1 LSKFLSLSFAL
12 LFLSGLLLSNAEDK
26 ILTEDILNFE
36 QVDIVDT
43 GSSGD
48 IFLYEKTKV
57 AKDKKTYESS
67 LFLKNYITGEEFKI
81 FDKRTSYS
89 NVQLGQNGKHIFYID
104 DGAGALRKTKQIW
117 RKSIPYGIRKQLTK
131 YNGDIRNFDL
141 SPDETKIIF
150 VGTAKKETD
159 SLKPIEIDRYQFK
172 QDRQGFLRDVSNHLF
187 LFDLKTKK
195 LESFAN
201 ENRNYQSP
209 TWSPSGEFI
218 AYVSKKED
226 SDRHNNS
233 DLFLK
238 RYDNLENEVQLTF
251 NMGSDSAGWSSNSL
265 QWSADSKKIAYVAG
279 GDPKLLWYAID
290 NVSVIDIENKR
301 VENITKALDRNTGS
315 PRWSHDAARLY
326 FVLEDNLKNQI
337 AYYSFEDEKIRKM
350 SPEEMYISSFEI
362 SGKDIILESSTS
374 SEPESI
380 FTMNDSNL
388 RKVVDVNSFLN
399 TKKIATTEKI
409 SFESYDGTEIFGLLV
424 KPEDF
429 NPNKKYP
436 LLIRIHGG
444 PVSQYGVR
452 FNLEWQV
459 FASNGYVVLAVN
471 PRGSS
476 GRGEEF
482 QKAIFAD
489 WGNIDAKDIIA
500 AADFISTKSYIDAE
514 NLGIGGW
521 SYGSMLT
528 NYVIAS
534 DVRFQAATSGAGISN
549 ILSGFG
555 DDHYIREYIDELGT
569 PWENLDVWMRISY
582 PFFEAD
588 SIITPTLFLVG
599 EKDFNVPLIGS
610 EQMYQALRHNNVDT
624 KLIIYP
630 GENHGLSSPTNR
642 IHRMNSYLEWYA
654 RYMKN

>member
-1 LSKFLSLSFAL
+1 MSKFLSLSFAL
-12 LFLSGLLLSNAEDK
+12 LFLSGVLVGNTENK

-67 LFLKNYITGEEFKI
+67 LFLKNYITEEEFKI

-104 DGAGALRKTKQIW
+104 DGVGALRETKQIW

-187 LFDLKTKK
+187 LFDLKTKQ

-209 TWSPSGEFI
+209 TWSPNGEFI

-290 NVSVIDIENKR
+290 NVSVIDVENKR
-301 VENITKALDRNTGS
+301 VENITKALDRNTSS

-337 AYYSFEDEKIRKM
+337 AYYSFEDEEIRKM

-362 SGKDIILESSTS
+362 SGKDIILESSTT
-374 SEPESI
+374 SESESI
-380 FTMNDSNL
+380 FRMNDSIL
-388 RKVVDVNSFLN
+388 RKVVDVNSFLS

-500 AADFISTKSYIDAE
+500 AADFVSTKPYIDRE

-610 EQMYQALRHNNVDT
+610 EQMYQALKHNNIDT

>member
-1 LSKFLSLSFAL
+1 MSKFLSLSFAL

-67 LFLKNYITGEEFKI
+67 LFLKNYITGEGFKI

>member
-1 LSKFLSLSFAL
+1 MSKFLSLSFAL

-159 SLKPIEIDRYQFK
+159 FLKPIEIDRYQFK

-500 AADFISTKSYIDAE
+500 AADFISTKPYIDPE

-610 EQMYQALRHNNVDT
+610 EQMYQALKHNNIDT

>member
-1 LSKFLSLSFAL
+1 MSKFLSLSFAL

-362 SGKDIILESSTS
+362 SGKDIIFESSTT

-380 FTMNDSNL
+380 FTMNDTIL

-409 SFESYDGTEIFGLLV
+409 SFESFDGTEIFGLLV

>member
-1 LSKFLSLSFAL
+1 MSKFLSLSFAL

-187 LFDLKTKK
+187 LFDLKTKQ

-362 SGKDIILESSTS
+362 SGKDIILESSTG

-642 IHRMNSYLEWYA
+642 IHRMNSYLEWYT

>member
-1 LSKFLSLSFAL
+1 MSKFLSLSFAL
-12 LFLSGLLLSNAEDK
+12 LFLSGLLVGNTENK

-57 AKDKKTYESS
+57 AKDKTTYESS
-67 LFLKNYITGEEFKI
+67 LFLKNYITEEEFKI

-104 DGAGALRKTKQIW
+104 DGAGALRETKQIW

-131 YNGDIRNFDL
+131 YKGDIRNFDL

-187 LFDLKTKK
+187 LFDLKTKQ
-195 LESFAN
+195 LVSFAS

-209 TWSPSGEFI
+209 TWSPNGEFI

-251 NMGSDSAGWSSNSL
+251 NKGSDSAGWSSNSL

-290 NVSVIDIENKR
+290 NVSVIDVENKR

-362 SGKDIILESSTS
+362 SGKDIILESSTT

-380 FTMNDSNL
+380 FTMNDSIL

-399 TKKIATTEKI
+399 TKKIAATEKI

>member
-1 LSKFLSLSFAL
+1 MSKFLSLSFAL
-12 LFLSGLLLSNAEDK
+12 LFLSSLLVGNTENK

-57 AKDKKTYESS
+57 AKDKTTYESS
-67 LFLKNYITGEEFKI
+67 LFLKNYITEEEFKI

-104 DGAGALRKTKQIW
+104 DGAGALRVTKQIW

-187 LFDLKTKK
+187 LFDLKTKQ
-195 LESFAN
+195 LVSFAS

-209 TWSPSGEFI
+209 TWSPNGEFI

-290 NVSVIDIENKR
+290 NVSVIDVENKR
-301 VENITKALDRNTGS
+301 VENITKALDRNTSS

-337 AYYSFEDEKIRKM
+337 AYYSFEDEEIRKM

-362 SGKDIILESSTS
+362 SGKDIILESSTT

-380 FTMNDSNL
+380 FRMNDSIL
-388 RKVVDVNSFLN
+388 RKVVDVNSFLS

-489 WGNIDAKDIIA
+489 WGNVDAKDIIA
-500 AADFISTKSYIDAE
+500 AADFISTKSYIDSE

-610 EQMYQALRHNNVDT
+610 EQMYQALRHNNIDT

-642 IHRMNSYLEWYA
+642 IHRMNSYLDWYA
-654 RYMKN
+654 RYMKE

>member
-1 LSKFLSLSFAL
+1 MSKFLNLSFAL
-12 LFLSGLLLSNAEDK
+12 LFLSGLLVGNTENK

-67 LFLKNYITGEEFKI
+67 LFLKNYITEEEFKI
-81 FDKRTSYS
+81 FDKRTSFS

-104 DGAGALRKTKQIW
+104 DGAGALRETKQIW

-159 SLKPIEIDRYQFK
+159 SLEPIEIDRYQFK

-187 LFDLKTKK
+187 LFDLKTKQ

-209 TWSPSGEFI
+209 TWSPNGEFI

-238 RYDNLENEVQLTF
+238 RYDNLENEVQLTL

-301 VENITKALDRNTGS
+301 IENITKALDRNTSS
-315 PRWSHDAARLY
+315 PRWSHDTARLY

-337 AYYSFEDEKIRKM
+337 AYYSFEDEEIRKM
-350 SPEEMYISSFEI
+350 SPDEMYISSFEI
-362 SGKDIILESSTS
+362 SGKDIILESSTT
-374 SEPESI
+374 SEPKSI
-380 FTMNDSNL
+380 FRMNDSIL
-388 RKVVDVNSFLN
+388 RKVVDVNSFLS

-500 AADFISTKSYIDAE
+500 AADFISTKPYIDPE

-610 EQMYQALRHNNVDT
+610 EQMYQALKHNNIDT

>member
-1 LSKFLSLSFAL
+1 LSKFLNLSFAL
-12 LFLSGLLLSNAEDK
+12 LFLSGLLVGNTENK

-67 LFLKNYITGEEFKI
+67 LFLKNYITEEEFKI
-81 FDKRTSYS
+81 FDKRTSFS

-104 DGAGALRKTKQIW
+104 DGAGALRETKQIW

-159 SLKPIEIDRYQFK
+159 SLEPIEIDRYQFK

-187 LFDLKTKK
+187 LFDLKTKQ

-209 TWSPSGEFI
+209 TWSPNGEFI

-238 RYDNLENEVQLTF
+238 RYDNLENEVQLTL

-301 VENITKALDRNTGS
+301 IENITKALDRNTSS
-315 PRWSHDAARLY
+315 PRWSHDTARLY

-337 AYYSFEDEKIRKM
+337 AYYSFEDEEIRKM
-350 SPEEMYISSFEI
+350 SPDEMYISSFEI
-362 SGKDIILESSTS
+362 SGKDIILESSTT
-374 SEPESI
+374 SEPKSI
-380 FTMNDSNL
+380 FRMNDSIL
-388 RKVVDVNSFLN
+388 RKVVDVNSFLS

-500 AADFISTKSYIDAE
+500 AADFISTKPYIDPE

-610 EQMYQALRHNNVDT
+610 EQMYQALKHNNIDT

>member
-1 LSKFLSLSFAL
+1 MSKFLSLSFAL
-12 LFLSGLLLSNAEDK
+12 LFLSGLLLGNEEDK

-57 AKDKKTYESS
+57 AIDKKTYESS
-67 LFLKNYITGEEFKI
+67 LFFKNYITGEEFKI

-362 SGKDIILESSTS
+362 SGKDIILESSTT

-380 FTMNDSNL
+380 FTMNDTIL

>member
-1 LSKFLSLSFAL
+1 MSKFLSLSFAL
-12 LFLSGLLLSNAEDK
+12 LFLSGLLVGNTENK

-67 LFLKNYITGEEFKI
+67 LFLKNYITEEEFKI
-81 FDKRTSYS
+81 FDQRTSYS

-104 DGAGALRKTKQIW
+104 DGGGALRETKQIW

-187 LFDLKTKK
+187 LFDLKTKQ

-209 TWSPSGEFI
+209 TWSPNGEFI

-251 NMGSDSAGWSSNSL
+251 NLGSDSAGWSSNSL

-290 NVSVIDIENKR
+290 NVSVIDVENKR
-301 VENITKALDRNTGS
+301 VENITKALDRNISS

-337 AYYSFEDEKIRKM
+337 AYYSFEDEEIRKM

-362 SGKDIILESSTS
+362 SGKDIILESSTT
-374 SEPESI
+374 SESESI
-380 FTMNDSNL
+380 FRMNDSIL
-388 RKVVDVNSFLN
+388 RKVVDVNSFLS

-500 AADFISTKSYIDAE
+500 AADFVSTKPYIDRE

-610 EQMYQALRHNNVDT
+610 EQMYQALKHNNIDT

>member
-1 LSKFLSLSFAL
+1 MSKFLSLSFAL

-380 FTMNDSNL
+380 FTMNDTIL

>member
-1 LSKFLSLSFAL
+1 MSKFLNLSFAL
-12 LFLSGLLLSNAEDK
+12 LFLSGLLVGNAENK

-57 AKDKKTYESS
+57 AKDKTTYESS
-67 LFLKNYITGEEFKI
+67 LFLKNYITEEEFKI

-89 NVQLGQNGKHIFYID
+89 NVKLGQNGKHIFYID
-104 DGAGALRKTKQIW
+104 DGAGALRETKQIW

-131 YNGDIRNFDL
+131 YNGDIRSFDL

-187 LFDLKTKK
+187 LFDLKTKQ
-195 LESFAN
+195 LVSFAS

-209 TWSPSGEFI
+209 TWSPNGEFI

-290 NVSVIDIENKR
+290 NVSVIDVENKR

-337 AYYSFEDEKIRKM
+337 AYYSFEDEEIRKM
-350 SPEEMYISSFEI
+350 SPEEMYISSFEV
-362 SGKDIILESSTS
+362 SGRDIILESSTT

-380 FTMNDSNL
+380 FRMNDSIL
-388 RKVVDVNSFLN
+388 RKVVDVNSFLS

-424 KPEDF
+424 KPKDF

-459 FASNGYVVLAVN
+459 FASNGYVILAVN

-489 WGNIDAKDIIA
+489 WGNVDAKDIIA

-610 EQMYQALRHNNVDT
+610 EQMYQALRHNNIDT

-642 IHRMNSYLEWYA
+642 IHRMNSYLDWYA
-654 RYMKN
+654 RYMKD

>member
-1 LSKFLSLSFAL
+1 MSKFLNLSFAL
-12 LFLSGLLLSNAEDK
+12 LFLSGLLVGNTENK

-67 LFLKNYITGEEFKI
+67 LFLKNYITGEGFKI

-350 SPEEMYISSFEI
+350 SPDEMYISSFEI
-362 SGKDIILESSTS
+362 SGKDIILESSTT
-374 SEPESI
+374 SEPKSI

-388 RKVVDVNSFLN
+388 RKVVDVNSFLS

-610 EQMYQALRHNNVDT
+610 EQMYQALRHNNIDT

>member
-1 LSKFLSLSFAL
+1 MSKFLSLSFAL

-388 RKVVDVNSFLN
+388 RKVVDVNSFLD

>member
-1 LSKFLSLSFAL
+1 MSKFLSLSFAL

-57 AKDKKTYESS
+57 AIDKKTYESS
-67 LFLKNYITGEEFKI
+67 LFFKNYITGEEFKI

-409 SFESYDGTEIFGLLV
+409 SFESFDGTEIFGLLV

>member
-1 LSKFLSLSFAL
+1 MSKFLSLSFAL
-12 LFLSGLLLSNAEDK
+12 LFLSGLLVGNTENK

-57 AKDKKTYESS
+57 AKDKTTYESS
-67 LFLKNYITGEEFKI
+67 LFLKNYITEEEFKI

-104 DGAGALRKTKQIW
+104 DGAGALRETKQIW

-131 YNGDIRNFDL
+131 YKGDIRNFDL

-187 LFDLKTKK
+187 LFDLKTKQ
-195 LESFAN
+195 LVSFAS

-209 TWSPSGEFI
+209 TWSPNGEFI

-251 NMGSDSAGWSSNSL
+251 NKGSDSAGWSSNSL

-290 NVSVIDIENKR
+290 NVSVIDVENKR

-362 SGKDIILESSTS
+362 SGKDIILESSTT

-380 FTMNDSNL
+380 FTMNDSIL

-399 TKKIATTEKI
+399 TKKIAATEKI

-500 AADFISTKSYIDAE
+500 AADFISTKSYIDSE

>member
-1 LSKFLSLSFAL
+1 MSKFLNLSFAL
-12 LFLSGLLLSNAEDK
+12 LFLSGLLVGNAENK

-57 AKDKKTYESS
+57 AKDKTTYESS
-67 LFLKNYITGEEFKI
+67 LFLKNYITEEEFKI

-89 NVQLGQNGKHIFYID
+89 NVKLGQNGKHIFYID
-104 DGAGALRKTKQIW
+104 DGAGALRETKQIW

-131 YNGDIRNFDL
+131 YNGDIRSFDL

-187 LFDLKTKK
+187 LFDLKTKQ
-195 LESFAN
+195 LVSFAS

-209 TWSPSGEFI
+209 TWSPNGEFI

-290 NVSVIDIENKR
+290 NVSVIDVENKR
-301 VENITKALDRNTGS
+301 VENITKALDRNTSS

-362 SGKDIILESSTS
+362 SGKDIILESSTT

-380 FTMNDSNL
+380 FTMNDSIL

-399 TKKIATTEKI
+399 TKKIAATEKI

-610 EQMYQALRHNNVDT
+610 EQMYQALRHNNIDT

-642 IHRMNSYLEWYA
+642 IHRMNSYLDWYA
-654 RYMKN
+654 RYMKD

>member
-1 LSKFLSLSFAL
+1 MSKFLNLSFAL
-12 LFLSGLLLSNAEDK
+12 LFLSGLLVGNTENK

-67 LFLKNYITGEEFKI
+67 LFLKNYITEEEFKI
-81 FDKRTSYS
+81 FDKRTSFS

-104 DGAGALRKTKQIW
+104 DGAGALRETKQIW

-159 SLKPIEIDRYQFK
+159 SLEPIEIDRYQFK

-187 LFDLKTKK
+187 LFDLKTKQ

-209 TWSPSGEFI
+209 TWSPNGEFI

-238 RYDNLENEVQLTF
+238 RYDNLENEVQLTL

-279 GDPKLLWYAID
+279 GDPELLWYAID

-301 VENITKALDRNTGS
+301 IENITKALDRNTSS
-315 PRWSHDAARLY
+315 PRWSHDTARLY

-337 AYYSFEDEKIRKM
+337 AYYSFEDEEIRKM
-350 SPEEMYISSFEI
+350 SPDEMYISSFEI
-362 SGKDIILESSTS
+362 SGKDIILESSTT
-374 SEPESI
+374 SEPKSI
-380 FTMNDSNL
+380 FRMNDSIL
-388 RKVVDVNSFLN
+388 RKVVDVNSFLS

-500 AADFISTKSYIDAE
+500 AADFISTKPYIDPE

-610 EQMYQALRHNNVDT
+610 EQMYQALKHNNIDT

>member
-1 LSKFLSLSFAL
+1 MSKFLNLSFAL
-12 LFLSGLLLSNAEDK
+12 LFLSGLLVGNTENK

-104 DGAGALRKTKQIW
+104 DGAGALRETKQIW

-159 SLKPIEIDRYQFK
+159 SLEPIEIDRYQFK

-238 RYDNLENEVQLTF
+238 KYDNLENEVQLTF

-301 VENITKALDRNTGS
+301 IENITKALDRNTSS
-315 PRWSHDAARLY
+315 PRWSHDTARLY

-362 SGKDIILESSTS
+362 SGKDIILESSTT
-374 SEPESI
+374 SEPKSI
-380 FTMNDSNL
+380 FRMNDSIL
-388 RKVVDVNSFLN
+388 RKVVDVNSFLS

-500 AADFISTKSYIDAE
+500 AADFISTKPYIDPE

-610 EQMYQALRHNNVDT
+610 EQMYQALKHNNIDT

-654 RYMKN
+654 SYMKN

>member
-1 LSKFLSLSFAL
+1 MSKFLSLSFAL

-67 LFLKNYITGEEFKI
+67 LFLKNYITGEGFKI

-159 SLKPIEIDRYQFK
+159 SLEPIEIDRYQFK

-187 LFDLKTKK
+187 LFDLKTKQ

-209 TWSPSGEFI
+209 TWSPNGEFI

-337 AYYSFEDEKIRKM
+337 AYYSFEDEEIRKM
-350 SPEEMYISSFEI
+350 SPDEMYISSFEI

>member
-1 LSKFLSLSFAL
+1 MSKFLNLSFAL
-12 LFLSGLLLSNAEDK
+12 LFLSGLLVGNTENK

-67 LFLKNYITGEEFKI
+67 LFLKNYITEEEFKI

-104 DGAGALRKTKQIW
+104 DGAGALRETKQIW

-159 SLKPIEIDRYQFK
+159 SLEPIEIDRYQFK

-187 LFDLKTKK
+187 LFDLKTKQ

-209 TWSPSGEFI
+209 TWSPNGEFI

-238 RYDNLENEVQLTF
+238 RYDNLENEVQLTL

-301 VENITKALDRNTGS
+301 IENITKALDRNTSS
-315 PRWSHDAARLY
+315 PRWSHDTARLY

-337 AYYSFEDEKIRKM
+337 AYYSFEDEEIRKM
-350 SPEEMYISSFEI
+350 SPDEMYISSFEI
-362 SGKDIILESSTS
+362 SGKDIILESSTT
-374 SEPESI
+374 SEPKSI
-380 FTMNDSNL
+380 FRMNDSIL
-388 RKVVDVNSFLN
+388 RKVVDVNSFLS

-500 AADFISTKSYIDAE
+500 AADFISTKPYIDPE

-610 EQMYQALRHNNVDT
+610 EQMYQALKHNNIDT

>member
-1 LSKFLSLSFAL
+1 MSKFLNLSFAL
-12 LFLSGLLLSNAEDK
+12 LFLSGLLVGNTENK

-67 LFLKNYITGEEFKI
+67 LFLKNYITEEEFKI

-104 DGAGALRKTKQIW
+104 DGAGALRETKQIW

-159 SLKPIEIDRYQFK
+159 SLEPIEIDRYQFK

-187 LFDLKTKK
+187 LFDLKTKQ

-209 TWSPSGEFI
+209 TWSPNGEFI

-301 VENITKALDRNTGS
+301 IENITKALDRNTSS
-315 PRWSHDAARLY
+315 PRWSHDTARLY

-337 AYYSFEDEKIRKM
+337 AYYSFEDEEIRKM
-350 SPEEMYISSFEI
+350 SPDEMYISSFEI
-362 SGKDIILESSTS
+362 SGKDIILESSTT
-374 SEPESI
+374 SEPKSI
-380 FTMNDSNL
+380 FRMNDSIL
-388 RKVVDVNSFLN
+388 RKVVDVNSFLS

-500 AADFISTKSYIDAE
+500 AADFISTKPYIDPE

-610 EQMYQALRHNNVDT
+610 EQMYQALKHNNIDT

>member
-1 LSKFLSLSFAL
+1 MSKFLSLSFAL
-12 LFLSGLLLSNAEDK
+12 LFLSSLLVGNTENK

-57 AKDKKTYESS
+57 AKDKTTYESS
-67 LFLKNYITGEEFKI
+67 LFLKNYITEEEFKI

-104 DGAGALRKTKQIW
+104 DGAGALRETKQIW

-187 LFDLKTKK
+187 LFDLKTKQ
-195 LESFAN
+195 LVSFAS

-209 TWSPSGEFI
+209 TWSPNGEFI

-290 NVSVIDIENKR
+290 NVSVIDVENKR
-301 VENITKALDRNTGS
+301 VENITKALDRNTSS

-337 AYYSFEDEKIRKM
+337 AYYSFEDEEIRKM

-362 SGKDIILESSTS
+362 SGKDIILESSTT

-380 FTMNDSNL
+380 FRMNDSIL
-388 RKVVDVNSFLN
+388 RKVVDVNSFLS

-489 WGNIDAKDIIA
+489 WGNVDAKDIIA
-500 AADFISTKSYIDAE
+500 AADFISTKSYIDSE

-610 EQMYQALRHNNVDT
+610 EQMYQALRHNNIDT

-642 IHRMNSYLEWYA
+642 IHRMNSYLDWYA
-654 RYMKN
+654 RYMKE

>member
-1 LSKFLSLSFAL
+1 MSKFLSLSFAL

-159 SLKPIEIDRYQFK
+159 SLEPIEIDRYQFK

>member
-1 LSKFLSLSFAL
+1 LSKFLNLSFAL
-12 LFLSGLLLSNAEDK
+12 LFLSGLLVGNTENK

-67 LFLKNYITGEEFKI
+67 LFLKNYITEEEFKI

-104 DGAGALRKTKQIW
+104 DGAGALRETKQIW

-159 SLKPIEIDRYQFK
+159 SLEPIEIDRYQFK

-187 LFDLKTKK
+187 LFDLKTKQ

-209 TWSPSGEFI
+209 TWSPNGEFI

-301 VENITKALDRNTGS
+301 IENITKALDRNTSS
-315 PRWSHDAARLY
+315 PRWSHDTARLY

-337 AYYSFEDEKIRKM
+337 AYYSFEDEEIRKM
-350 SPEEMYISSFEI
+350 SPDEMYISSFEI
-362 SGKDIILESSTS
+362 SGKDIILESSTT
-374 SEPESI
+374 SEPKSI
-380 FTMNDSNL
+380 FRMNDSIL
-388 RKVVDVNSFLN
+388 RKVVDVNSFLS

-500 AADFISTKSYIDAE
+500 AADFISTKPYIDPE

-610 EQMYQALRHNNVDT
+610 EQMYQALKHNNIDT

>member
-1 LSKFLSLSFAL
+1 MSKFLNLSFAL
-12 LFLSGLLLSNAEDK
+12 LFLSGLLVGNTENK

>member
-1 LSKFLSLSFAL
+1 MSKFLSLSFAL
-12 LFLSGLLLSNAEDK
+12 LFLSGLLVGNAENK

-57 AKDKKTYESS
+57 AKDKTTYESS
-67 LFLKNYITGEEFKI
+67 LFLKNYITEEEFKI

-89 NVQLGQNGKHIFYID
+89 NVKLGQNGKHIFYID
-104 DGAGALRKTKQIW
+104 DGAGALRETKQIW

-131 YNGDIRNFDL
+131 YNGDIRSFDL

-187 LFDLKTKK
+187 LFDLKTKQ
-195 LESFAN
+195 LVSFAS

-209 TWSPSGEFI
+209 TWSPNGEFI

-290 NVSVIDIENKR
+290 NVSVIDVENKR
-301 VENITKALDRNTGS
+301 VENITKALDRNTSS

-337 AYYSFEDEKIRKM
+337 AYYSFEDEEIRKM
-350 SPEEMYISSFEI
+350 SPEEMYISSFEV
-362 SGKDIILESSTS
+362 SGRDIILESSTT

-380 FTMNDSNL
+380 FRMNDSIL
-388 RKVVDVNSFLN
+388 RKVVDVNSFLS

-476 GRGEEF
+476 GRGEDF

-610 EQMYQALRHNNVDT
+610 EQMYQALRHNNIDT

-642 IHRMNSYLEWYA
+642 IHRMNSYLDWYA
-654 RYMKN
+654 RYMKD

>member
-1 LSKFLSLSFAL
+1 MSKFLSLSFAL

-362 SGKDIILESSTS
+362 SGKDIILESSTG

>member
-12 LFLSGLLLSNAEDK
+12 LFLSGLLVGNTENK

-67 LFLKNYITGEEFKI
+67 LFLKNYITEEEFKI
-81 FDKRTSYS
+81 FDQRTSYS

-104 DGAGALRKTKQIW
+104 DGGGALRETKQIW

-187 LFDLKTKK
+187 LFDLKTKQ

-209 TWSPSGEFI
+209 TWSPNGEFI

-251 NMGSDSAGWSSNSL
+251 NLGSDSAGWSSNSL

-290 NVSVIDIENKR
+290 NVSVIDVENKR
-301 VENITKALDRNTGS
+301 VENITKALDRNTSS

-337 AYYSFEDEKIRKM
+337 AYYSFEDEEIRKM

-362 SGKDIILESSTS
+362 SGKDIILESSTT
-374 SEPESI
+374 SESESI
-380 FTMNDSNL
+380 FRMNDSIL
-388 RKVVDVNSFLN
+388 RKVVDVNSFLS

-500 AADFISTKSYIDAE
+500 AADFVSTKPYIDRE

-610 EQMYQALRHNNVDT
+610 EQMYQALKHNNIDT

>member
-1 LSKFLSLSFAL
+1 MSKFLSLSFAL
-12 LFLSGLLLSNAEDK
+12 LFLSGLLLGNAEDK

-57 AKDKKTYESS
+57 TKDKKTYESS
-67 LFLKNYITGEEFKI
+67 LFLKNYRTGEEFKI

-362 SGKDIILESSTS
+362 SGKDIILESSTT

-380 FTMNDSNL
+380 FRMNDSIL

-610 EQMYQALRHNNVDT
+610 EQMYQALRHNNIDT

>member
-1 LSKFLSLSFAL
+1 MSKFLSLSFAL
-12 LFLSGLLLSNAEDK
+12 LFLSGVLVGNTENK

-67 LFLKNYITGEEFKI
+67 LFLKNYITEEEFKI

-104 DGAGALRKTKQIW
+104 DGVGALRETKQIW

-187 LFDLKTKK
+187 LFDLKTKQ

-209 TWSPSGEFI
+209 TWSPNGEFI

-290 NVSVIDIENKR
+290 NVSVIDVENKR
-301 VENITKALDRNTGS
+301 VENITKALDRNTSS

-337 AYYSFEDEKIRKM
+337 AYYSFEDEEIRKM

-362 SGKDIILESSTS
+362 SGKDIILESSTT
-374 SEPESI
+374 SESESI
-380 FTMNDSNL
+380 FRMNDSIL
-388 RKVVDVNSFLN
+388 RKVVDVNSFLS

-500 AADFISTKSYIDAE
+500 AADFVSTKPYIDRE

-610 EQMYQALRHNNVDT
+610 EQMYQALKHNNIDT

-642 IHRMNSYLEWYA
+642 IHRMNSYLEWYS

>member
-1 LSKFLSLSFAL
+1 MSKFLSLSFAL

-399 TKKIATTEKI
+399 TKNIATTEKI

>member
-1 LSKFLSLSFAL
+1 MSKFLSLSFAL

>member
-1 LSKFLSLSFAL
+1 
-12 LFLSGLLLSNAEDK
+12 
-26 ILTEDILNFE
+26 
-36 QVDIVDT
+36 
-43 GSSGD
+43 
-48 IFLYEKTKV
+48 
-57 AKDKKTYESS
+57 
-67 LFLKNYITGEEFKI
+67 
-81 FDKRTSYS
+81 
-89 NVQLGQNGKHIFYID
+89 
-104 DGAGALRKTKQIW
+104 
-117 RKSIPYGIRKQLTK
+117 
-131 YNGDIRNFDL
+131 
-141 SPDETKIIF
+141 
-150 VGTAKKETD
+150 
-159 SLKPIEIDRYQFK
+159 
-172 QDRQGFLRDVSNHLF
+172 
-187 LFDLKTKK
+187 
-195 LESFAN
+195 
-201 ENRNYQSP
+201 
-209 TWSPSGEFI
+209 
-218 AYVSKKED
+218 
-226 SDRHNNS
+226 
-233 DLFLK
+233 
-238 RYDNLENEVQLTF
+238 
-251 NMGSDSAGWSSNSL
+251 
-265 QWSADSKKIAYVAG
+265 
-279 GDPKLLWYAID
+279 
-290 NVSVIDIENKR
+290 
-301 VENITKALDRNTGS
+301 
-315 PRWSHDAARLY
+315 
-326 FVLEDNLKNQI
+326 
-337 AYYSFEDEKIRKM
+337 
-350 SPEEMYISSFEI
+350 
-362 SGKDIILESSTS
+362 
-374 SEPESI
+374 
-380 FTMNDSNL
+380 MNDSIL
-388 RKVVDVNSFLN
+388 RKVVDVNSFLSI
-399 TKKIATTEKI
+399 KKIATTEKI

-424 KPEDF
+424 KPKDF

-459 FASNGYVVLAVN
+459 FASNDYVVLAVN

-500 AADFISTKSYIDAE
+500 AADFISTKPYVDPE

-610 EQMYQALRHNNVDT
+610 EQMYQALKHNNIDT

>member
-1 LSKFLSLSFAL
+1 MSKFLSLSFAL
-12 LFLSGLLLSNAEDK
+12 LFLSGLLVGNTENK

-57 AKDKKTYESS
+57 AKDKTTYESS
-67 LFLKNYITGEEFKI
+67 LFLKNYITEEEFKI

-104 DGAGALRKTKQIW
+104 DGAGALRETKQIW

-187 LFDLKTKK
+187 LFDLKTKQ
-195 LESFAN
+195 LVSFAS

-209 TWSPSGEFI
+209 TWSPNGEFI

-251 NMGSDSAGWSSNSL
+251 NKGSDSAGWSSNSL

-290 NVSVIDIENKR
+290 NVSVIDVENSR
-301 VENITKALDRNTGS
+301 VENITKALDRNTSS

-337 AYYSFEDEKIRKM
+337 AYYSFEDEEIRKM

-362 SGKDIILESSTS
+362 SGKDIILESSTT

-380 FTMNDSNL
+380 FRMNDSIL
-388 RKVVDVNSFLN
+388 RKVVDVNSFLSI
-399 TKKIATTEKI
+399 KKIATTEKI

-424 KPEDF
+424 KPKDF

-459 FASNGYVVLAVN
+459 FASNDYVVLAVN

-500 AADFISTKSYIDAE
+500 AADFISTKPYVDPE

-610 EQMYQALRHNNVDT
+610 EQMYQALKHNNIDT

>member
-1 LSKFLSLSFAL
+1 MSKFLSLSFAL
-12 LFLSGLLLSNAEDK
+12 LFLSGLLVGNTENK

-67 LFLKNYITGEEFKI
+67 LFLKNYITEEEFKI
-81 FDKRTSYS
+81 FDQRTSYS

-104 DGAGALRKTKQIW
+104 DGGGALRETKQIW

-187 LFDLKTKK
+187 LFDLKTKQ

-209 TWSPSGEFI
+209 TWSPNGEFI

-238 RYDNLENEVQLTF
+238 RYDNTENEVQLTF

-290 NVSVIDIENKR
+290 NVSVIDVENKR
-301 VENITKALDRNTGS
+301 VENITKALDRNISS

-337 AYYSFEDEKIRKM
+337 AYYSFEDEEIRKM

-362 SGKDIILESSTS
+362 SGKDIILESSTT
-374 SEPESI
+374 SESESI
-380 FTMNDSNL
+380 FRMNDSIL
-388 RKVVDVNSFLN
+388 RKVVDVNSFLS

-500 AADFISTKSYIDAE
+500 AADFVSTKPYIDRE

-610 EQMYQALRHNNVDT
+610 EQMYQALKHNNIDT

>member
-1 LSKFLSLSFAL
+1 MSKFLSLSFAL

-67 LFLKNYITGEEFKI
+67 LFLKNYITEEEFKI
-81 FDKRTSYS
+81 FDKRTSFS

-104 DGAGALRKTKQIW
+104 DGAGALRETKQIW

-159 SLKPIEIDRYQFK
+159 SLEPIEIDRYQFK

-187 LFDLKTKK
+187 LFDLKTKQ

-209 TWSPSGEFI
+209 TWSPNGEFI

-301 VENITKALDRNTGS
+301 IENITKALDRNTSS
-315 PRWSHDAARLY
+315 PRWSHDTARLY

-337 AYYSFEDEKIRKM
+337 AYYSFEDEEIRKM
-350 SPEEMYISSFEI
+350 SPDEMYISSFEI
-362 SGKDIILESSTS
+362 SGKDIILESSTT
-374 SEPESI
+374 SEPKSI
-380 FTMNDSNL
+380 FRMNDSIL
-388 RKVVDVNSFLN
+388 RKVVDVNSFLS

-452 FNLEWQV
+452 FNLEWQG

-500 AADFISTKSYIDAE
+500 AADFISTKPYIDPE

-610 EQMYQALRHNNVDT
+610 EQMYQALKHNNIDT

>member
-1 LSKFLSLSFAL
+1 MSKFLSLSFAL
-12 LFLSGLLLSNAEDK
+12 LFLSGLLIGNTENK

-67 LFLKNYITGEEFKI
+67 LFLKNYITEEEFKI
-81 FDKRTSYS
+81 FDQRTSYS

-104 DGAGALRKTKQIW
+104 DGGGALRETKQIW

-187 LFDLKTKK
+187 LFDLKTKQ

-209 TWSPSGEFI
+209 TWSPNGEFI

-251 NMGSDSAGWSSNSL
+251 NLGSDSAGWSSNSL

-290 NVSVIDIENKR
+290 NVSVIDVENKR
-301 VENITKALDRNTGS
+301 VENITKALDRNTSS

-337 AYYSFEDEKIRKM
+337 AYYSFEDEEIRKM

-362 SGKDIILESSTS
+362 SGKDIILESSTT
-374 SEPESI
+374 SESESI
-380 FTMNDSNL
+380 FRMNDSIL
-388 RKVVDVNSFLN
+388 RKVVDVNSFLS

-500 AADFISTKSYIDAE
+500 AADFVSTKPYIDRE

-610 EQMYQALRHNNVDT
+610 EQMYQALKHNNIDT

>member
-1 LSKFLSLSFAL
+1 MSKFLSLSFAL
-12 LFLSGLLLSNAEDK
+12 LFLSGVLVGNTENK

-67 LFLKNYITGEEFKI
+67 LFLKNYITEEEFKI

-104 DGAGALRKTKQIW
+104 DGVGALRETKQIW

-187 LFDLKTKK
+187 LFDLKTKQ

-209 TWSPSGEFI
+209 TWSPNGEFI

-290 NVSVIDIENKR
+290 NVSVIDVENKR
-301 VENITKALDRNTGS
+301 VENITKALDRNTSS
-315 PRWSHDAARLY
+315 PRWSHDTARLY

-337 AYYSFEDEKIRKM
+337 AYYSFEDEEIRKM

-362 SGKDIILESSTS
+362 SGKDIILESSTT
-374 SEPESI
+374 SESESI
-380 FTMNDSNL
+380 FRMNDSIL
-388 RKVVDVNSFLN
+388 RKVVDVNSFLS

-500 AADFISTKSYIDAE
+500 AADFVSTKPYIDRE

-610 EQMYQALRHNNVDT
+610 EQMYQALKHNNIDT

-642 IHRMNSYLEWYA
+642 IHRMNSYLEWYS